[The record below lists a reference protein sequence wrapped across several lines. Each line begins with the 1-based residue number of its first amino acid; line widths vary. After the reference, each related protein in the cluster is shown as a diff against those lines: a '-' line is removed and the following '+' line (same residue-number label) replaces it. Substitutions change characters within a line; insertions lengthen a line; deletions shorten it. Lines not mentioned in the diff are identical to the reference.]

1 MLRINKSTLGL
12 NQGTNIKKQSFYP
25 VALDKEVTMKRILI
39 NATQQEELRV
49 AMVDGQKLYN
59 LDIEYASGSQNKNNI
74 YKGKIT
80 RIEPSLD
87 SIFVDFGSGRNGFLP
102 FREVSREYYLTEP
115 IPGEKQNIKNLFEE
129 GQEIV
134 VQVVKE
140 ERGTKGAALTTY
152 LSLAGRFMVFKPNK
166 SKGGGISR
174 KITGRERLDTFELL
188 DQLDQPDGSSIIV
201 RTAGVGRP
209 LIELQWDLNY
219 LVGIWDSIKKLALDA
234 KAPALIFKEN
244 SLIARSM
251 RDHLEDD
258 IGEIIIDDID
268 TFENSKKYIKQVSP
282 KNLKK
287 LKHYSEP
294 TPLFTRF
301 QIENQIESAYSNQ
314 VRLPSGG
321 TVVIDY
327 TEALISIDINSGRA
341 TKESDIE
348 STALKTNLEAAE
360 EIARQCRLRDMGGLI
375 VIDFIDM
382 RQYKNQKAIENAM
395 RTAVRKDRA
404 RVSVGGISRFGLMEM
419 SRQRLRPSL
428 DDSAYKICPHCNGI
442 GKVRSTESLALSVL
456 RLVGE
461 EARKEK
467 TKSVI
472 ANIPPNAANYLINE
486 KREWIKEIEERE
498 KIDIVLTADAELSSV
513 NFTITR
519 VRTDGTEIQGGSNTQ
534 AHSHGNHDHN
544 KKDGSQNRLNTDHEP
559 VKAWDIE
566 DMKGP
571 NLIDKI
577 KFWFTSPPKKKKKLP
592 KKKQQSRKKASDNRR
607 PRKKASDNR
616 RPRKSTS
623 KSSRKPK
630 SNRKAKSSAPKEA
643 QKDKQKQNTKGNRKV
658 SKNESQSSKLK
669 SDQKDNQKK
678 SKKKSDKKPIKK
690 ETINKSDVDK
700 KSIEKTKP
708 KKAKSKSGKD
718 DKRPSVKKK
727 ESKVKADK
735 KANDSKSKE
744 SSRKTSKVSKASSD
758 KVLPW
763 EDIVPPK

>member
-1 MLRINKSTLGL
+1 
-12 NQGTNIKKQSFYP
+12 
-25 VALDKEVTMKRILI
+25 MKRILI

-87 SIFVDFGSGRNGFLP
+87 SVFVDFGSEKNGFLP
-102 FREVSREYYLTEP
+102 FREISREYYLTEP
-115 IPGEKQNIKNLFEE
+115 IPGEKHNIKNLFEE

-152 LSLAGRFMVFKPNK
+152 LSLAGRFMVFKPNN

-174 KITGRERLDTFELL
+174 KITGRERLDTFEVL
-188 DQLDQPDGSSIIV
+188 DQLDAPDGSSVIV

-258 IGEIIIDDID
+258 IGEIIIDDED
-268 TFENSKKYIKQVSP
+268 TYENSKKYIKQVSP

-287 LKHYSEP
+287 LKHYSEA

-348 STALKTNLEAAE
+348 STALQTNLEAAE

-472 ANIPPNAANYLINE
+472 ANIPPNAANYLHNE
-486 KREWIKEIEERE
+486 KREWINEIEERE
-498 KIDIVLTADAELSSV
+498 KIDIVLTADPELSSV

-534 AHSHGNHDHN
+534 AHSHGDDN
-544 KKDGSQNRLNTDHEP
+544 KKNGSSSRLNTEHEP

-566 DMKGP
+566 DMRGP

-577 KFWFTSPPKKKKKLP
+577 KFWFTAPTKKKKPSK
-592 KKKQQSRKKASDNRR
+592 KKKQQ
-607 PRKKASDNR
+607 PRKKASEKR
-616 RPRKSTS
+616 SRKSHS
-623 KSSRKPK
+623 SSRGKPR
-630 SNRKAKSSAPKEA
+630 SN
-643 QKDKQKQNTKGNRKV
+643 
-658 SKNESQSSKLK
+658 
-669 SDQKDNQKK
+669 
-678 SKKKSDKKPIKK
+678 
-690 ETINKSDVDK
+690 
-700 KSIEKTKP
+700 
-708 KKAKSKSGKD
+708 KKAKSDASKAEKDKKRKKKDHSKANKKASKKPSRENKIKADEKDSKKKVTKKATKKPLKKKAKPED
-718 DKRPSVKKK
+718 DKKSADTKKADDRKHKQRNKKDEKNSQIKKK
-727 ESKVKADK
+727 ESKTKADNEIK
-735 KANDSKSKE
+735 TSDSK
-744 SSRKTSKVSKASSD
+744 KTSTKTKKSSKTNSD

>member
-1 MLRINKSTLGL
+1 
-12 NQGTNIKKQSFYP
+12 
-25 VALDKEVTMKRILI
+25 MKRILI

-87 SIFVDFGSGRNGFLP
+87 SVFVDFGSEKNGFLP
-102 FREVSREYYLTEP
+102 FREISREYYLTEP
-115 IPGEKQNIKNLFEE
+115 IPGEKHNIKNLFEE

-152 LSLAGRFMVFKPNK
+152 LSLAGRFMVFKPNN

-174 KITGRERLDTFELL
+174 KITGRERLDTFEVL
-188 DQLDQPDGSSIIV
+188 DQLDAPDGSSVIV

-258 IGEIIIDDID
+258 IGEIIIDDED
-268 TFENSKKYIKQVSP
+268 TYENSKKYIKQVSP

-287 LKHYSEP
+287 LKHYSEA

-348 STALKTNLEAAE
+348 STALQTNLEAAE

-472 ANIPPNAANYLINE
+472 ANIPPDAANYLHNE
-486 KREWIKEIEERE
+486 KREWINEIEERE
-498 KIDIVLTADAELSSV
+498 KIDIVLTADPELSSV

-534 AHSHGNHDHN
+534 AHSHGDDN
-544 KKDGSQNRLNTDHEP
+544 KKNGSSSRLNTEHEP

-566 DMKGP
+566 DMRGP

-577 KFWFTSPPKKKKKLP
+577 KFWFTAPTKKKKPSK
-592 KKKQQSRKKASDNRR
+592 KKKQQ
-607 PRKKASDNR
+607 PRKKASEKR
-616 RPRKSTS
+616 SRKSHS
-623 KSSRKPK
+623 SSRGKPR
-630 SNRKAKSSAPKEA
+630 SN
-643 QKDKQKQNTKGNRKV
+643 
-658 SKNESQSSKLK
+658 
-669 SDQKDNQKK
+669 
-678 SKKKSDKKPIKK
+678 
-690 ETINKSDVDK
+690 
-700 KSIEKTKP
+700 
-708 KKAKSKSGKD
+708 KKAKSDASKAEKDKKRKKKDHSKANKKASKKPSRENKIKADEKDSKKKVTKKATKKPLKKKAKPEGDKKSADTKKADDRKPKQRNKKD
-718 DKRPSVKKK
+718 EKNSQVKKK
-727 ESKVKADK
+727 ESKTKADK
-735 KANDSKSKE
+735 EIKTSDSK
-744 SSRKTSKVSKASSD
+744 KTSAKTKKSSKATSD

>member
-1 MLRINKSTLGL
+1 
-12 NQGTNIKKQSFYP
+12 
-25 VALDKEVTMKRILI
+25 MKRILI

-87 SIFVDFGSGRNGFLP
+87 SVFVDFGSEKNGFLP
-102 FREVSREYYLTEP
+102 FREISREYYLTEP
-115 IPGEKQNIKNLFEE
+115 IPGEKHNIKNLFEE

-152 LSLAGRFMVFKPNK
+152 LSLAGRFMVFKPNN

-174 KITGRERLDTFELL
+174 KITGRERLDTFEVL
-188 DQLDQPDGSSIIV
+188 DQLDAPDGSSVIV

-258 IGEIIIDDID
+258 IGEIIIDDED
-268 TFENSKKYIKQVSP
+268 TYENSKKYIKQVSP

-287 LKHYSEP
+287 LKHYSEA

-348 STALKTNLEAAE
+348 STALQTNLEAAE

-472 ANIPPNAANYLINE
+472 ANIPPDAANYLHNE
-486 KREWIKEIEERE
+486 KREWINEIEERE
-498 KIDIVLTADAELSSV
+498 KIDIVLTADPELSSV

-534 AHSHGNHDHN
+534 AHSHGDDN
-544 KKDGSQNRLNTDHEP
+544 KKNGSSSRLNTEHEP

-566 DMKGP
+566 DMRGP

-577 KFWFTSPPKKKKKLP
+577 KFWFTAPTKKKKPSK
-592 KKKQQSRKKASDNRR
+592 KKKQQ
-607 PRKKASDNR
+607 PRKKASEKR
-616 RPRKSTS
+616 SRKSHS
-623 KSSRKPK
+623 SSRGKPR
-630 SNRKAKSSAPKEA
+630 SN
-643 QKDKQKQNTKGNRKV
+643 
-658 SKNESQSSKLK
+658 
-669 SDQKDNQKK
+669 
-678 SKKKSDKKPIKK
+678 
-690 ETINKSDVDK
+690 
-700 KSIEKTKP
+700 
-708 KKAKSKSGKD
+708 KKAKSDASKAEKDKKRKKKDHSKANKKASKKPSRENKIKADEKDSKKVTKKSTKKPLKKKAKLEGDKKSADTKKADGRKPKQRNKKD
-718 DKRPSVKKK
+718 EKNSQVKKK
-727 ESKVKADK
+727 ESKTKADK
-735 KANDSKSKE
+735 EIKTSDSK
-744 SSRKTSKVSKASSD
+744 KTSTKTKKSSKATSD

>member
-1 MLRINKSTLGL
+1 
-12 NQGTNIKKQSFYP
+12 
-25 VALDKEVTMKRILI
+25 MKRILI

-87 SIFVDFGSGRNGFLP
+87 SVFVDFGSEKNGFLP
-102 FREVSREYYLTEP
+102 FREISREYYLTEP
-115 IPGEKQNIKNLFEE
+115 IPGEKHNIKNLFEE

-152 LSLAGRFMVFKPNK
+152 LSLAGRFMVFKPNN

-174 KITGRERLDTFELL
+174 KITGRERLDTFEVL
-188 DQLDQPDGSSIIV
+188 DQLDAPDGSSVIV

-258 IGEIIIDDID
+258 IGEIIIDDED
-268 TFENSKKYIKQVSP
+268 TYENSKKYIKQVSP

-287 LKHYSEP
+287 LKHYSEA

-348 STALKTNLEAAE
+348 STALQTNLEAAE

-472 ANIPPNAANYLINE
+472 ANIPPDAANYLHNE
-486 KREWIKEIEERE
+486 KREWINEIEERE
-498 KIDIVLTADAELSSV
+498 KIDIVLTADPELSSV

-534 AHSHGNHDHN
+534 AHSHGDDN
-544 KKDGSQNRLNTDHEP
+544 KKNGSSSRLNTEHEP

-566 DMKGP
+566 DMRGP

-577 KFWFTSPPKKKKKLP
+577 KFWFTAPTKKKKPSK
-592 KKKQQSRKKASDNRR
+592 KKKQQ
-607 PRKKASDNR
+607 PRKKASEKR
-616 RPRKSTS
+616 SRKSHS
-623 KSSRKPK
+623 SSRGKPR
-630 SNRKAKSSAPKEA
+630 SN
-643 QKDKQKQNTKGNRKV
+643 
-658 SKNESQSSKLK
+658 
-669 SDQKDNQKK
+669 
-678 SKKKSDKKPIKK
+678 
-690 ETINKSDVDK
+690 
-700 KSIEKTKP
+700 
-708 KKAKSKSGKD
+708 KKAKSDASKAEKDKKRKKKDHSKANKKASKKPSRENKIKADEKDSKKKVTKKPTKKPLKKKAEPEGDKKSADTKKADGRKPKQRNKKD
-718 DKRPSVKKK
+718 EKNSQVKKK
-727 ESKVKADK
+727 ESKTKVDK
-735 KANDSKSKE
+735 EIKTSDSK
-744 SSRKTSKVSKASSD
+744 KTSTKTKKSSKTNSD

>member
-1 MLRINKSTLGL
+1 
-12 NQGTNIKKQSFYP
+12 
-25 VALDKEVTMKRILI
+25 MKRILI

-87 SIFVDFGSGRNGFLP
+87 SVFVDFGSEKNGFLP
-102 FREVSREYYLTEP
+102 FREISREYYLTEP
-115 IPGEKQNIKNLFEE
+115 IPGEKHNIKNLFEE

-152 LSLAGRFMVFKPNK
+152 LSLAGRFMVFKPNN

-174 KITGRERLDTFELL
+174 KITGRERLDTFEVL
-188 DQLDQPDGSSIIV
+188 DQLDAPDGSSVIV

-258 IGEIIIDDID
+258 IGEIIIDDED
-268 TFENSKKYIKQVSP
+268 TYENSKKYIKQVSP

-287 LKHYSEP
+287 LKHYSEA

-348 STALKTNLEAAE
+348 STALQTNLEAAE

-472 ANIPPNAANYLINE
+472 ANIPPDAANYLHNE
-486 KREWIKEIEERE
+486 KREWINEIEERE
-498 KIDIVLTADAELSSV
+498 KIDIVLTADPELSSV

-534 AHSHGNHDHN
+534 AHSHGHDN
-544 KKDGSQNRLNTDHEP
+544 KKNGSSSRLNTEHEP

-566 DMKGP
+566 DMRGP

-577 KFWFTSPPKKKKKLP
+577 KFWFTAPTKKKKP
-592 KKKQQSRKKASDNRR
+592 SKKKEQQ
-607 PRKKASDNR
+607 PRKKASEKR
-616 RPRKSTS
+616 SRKSHSSSRGKPRSNKKS
-623 KSSRKPK
+623 KSDASKAEKDKKRKKKDHSKANKKASKKPSRENKIKADEKDSKKKVTKKATKKPLKKKAKPEGDKKSADTKKADGRKPK
-630 SNRKAKSSAPKEA
+630 QRNKKDEKNSKA
-643 QKDKQKQNTKGNRKV
+643 
-658 SKNESQSSKLK
+658 
-669 SDQKDNQKK
+669 
-678 SKKKSDKKPIKK
+678 
-690 ETINKSDVDK
+690 
-700 KSIEKTKP
+700 
-708 KKAKSKSGKD
+708 
-718 DKRPSVKKK
+718 KKK
-727 ESKVKADK
+727 ESKTKADK
-735 KANDSKSKE
+735 EIKTSDSK
-744 SSRKTSKVSKASSD
+744 KTSTKTKKSSKTNSD

>member
-1 MLRINKSTLGL
+1 
-12 NQGTNIKKQSFYP
+12 
-25 VALDKEVTMKRILI
+25 MKRILI

-87 SIFVDFGSGRNGFLP
+87 SVFVDFGSEKNGFLP
-102 FREVSREYYLTEP
+102 FREISREYYLTEP
-115 IPGEKQNIKNLFEE
+115 IPGEKHNIKNLFEE

-152 LSLAGRFMVFKPNK
+152 LSLAGRFMVFKPNN

-174 KITGRERLDTFELL
+174 KITGRERLDTFEVL
-188 DQLDQPDGSSIIV
+188 DQLDAPDGSSVIV

-258 IGEIIIDDID
+258 IGEIIIDDED
-268 TFENSKKYIKQVSP
+268 TYENSKKYIKQVSP

-287 LKHYSEP
+287 LKHYSEA

-348 STALKTNLEAAE
+348 STALQTNLEAAE

-472 ANIPPNAANYLINE
+472 ANIPPDAANYLHNE
-486 KREWIKEIEERE
+486 KREWINEIEERE
-498 KIDIVLTADAELSSV
+498 KIDIVLTADPELSSV

-534 AHSHGNHDHN
+534 AHSHGDDN
-544 KKDGSQNRLNTDHEP
+544 KKNGSSSRLNTEHEP

-566 DMKGP
+566 DMRGP

-577 KFWFTSPPKKKKKLP
+577 KFWFTAPTKKKKPSK
-592 KKKQQSRKKASDNRR
+592 KKKQQ
-607 PRKKASDNR
+607 PRKKASEKR
-616 RPRKSTS
+616 SRKSHS
-623 KSSRKPK
+623 SSRGKPR
-630 SNRKAKSSAPKEA
+630 SN
-643 QKDKQKQNTKGNRKV
+643 
-658 SKNESQSSKLK
+658 
-669 SDQKDNQKK
+669 
-678 SKKKSDKKPIKK
+678 
-690 ETINKSDVDK
+690 
-700 KSIEKTKP
+700 
-708 KKAKSKSGKD
+708 KKAKSDASKAEKDKKRKKKDHSKANKKASKKPSRENKIKADEKDSKKVTKKSTKKPLKKKAKLEGDKKSADTKKADGRKPKQRNKKD
-718 DKRPSVKKK
+718 EKNSQVKKK
-727 ESKVKADK
+727 ESKTKADK
-735 KANDSKSKE
+735 EIKTSDSK
-744 SSRKTSKVSKASSD
+744 KTSTKTKKSSKTNSD

>member
-1 MLRINKSTLGL
+1 
-12 NQGTNIKKQSFYP
+12 
-25 VALDKEVTMKRILI
+25 MKRILI

-87 SIFVDFGSGRNGFLP
+87 SVFVDFGSEKNGFLP
-102 FREVSREYYLTEP
+102 FREISREYYLTEP
-115 IPGEKQNIKNLFEE
+115 IPGEKHNIKNLFEE

-152 LSLAGRFMVFKPNK
+152 LSLAGRFMVFKPNN

-174 KITGRERLDTFELL
+174 KITGRERLDTFEVL
-188 DQLDQPDGSSIIV
+188 DQLDAPDGSSVIV

-258 IGEIIIDDID
+258 IGEIIIDDED
-268 TFENSKKYIKQVSP
+268 TYENSKKYIKQVSP

-287 LKHYSEP
+287 LKHYSEA

-348 STALKTNLEAAE
+348 STALQTNLEAAE

-472 ANIPPNAANYLINE
+472 ANIPPDAANYLHNE
-486 KREWIKEIEERE
+486 KREWINEIEERE
-498 KIDIVLTADAELSSV
+498 KIDIVLTADPELSSV

-534 AHSHGNHDHN
+534 AHSHGDDN
-544 KKDGSQNRLNTDHEP
+544 KKNGSSSRLNTEHEP

-566 DMKGP
+566 DMRGP

-577 KFWFTSPPKKKKKLP
+577 KFWFTAPTKKKKPSK
-592 KKKQQSRKKASDNRR
+592 KKKQQ
-607 PRKKASDNR
+607 PRKKASEKR
-616 RPRKSTS
+616 SRKSHSSSRGKPRSNKKS
-623 KSSRKPK
+623 KSDASKAEKDKKRKKKDHSKANKKASKKPSRENKIKADEKDSKKKVTKKPTKKPLKKKAKPEGDKKSADTKKADGRKPK
-630 SNRKAKSSAPKEA
+630 QRNK
-643 QKDKQKQNTKGNRKV
+643 KDE
-658 SKNESQSSKLK
+658 KNSQ
-669 SDQKDNQKK
+669 
-678 SKKKSDKKPIKK
+678 
-690 ETINKSDVDK
+690 
-700 KSIEKTKP
+700 
-708 KKAKSKSGKD
+708 A
-718 DKRPSVKKK
+718 KKK
-727 ESKVKADK
+727 ESKTKADK
-735 KANDSKSKE
+735 EIKTSDSK
-744 SSRKTSKVSKASSD
+744 KTSTKTKKSSKTNSD

>member
-1 MLRINKSTLGL
+1 
-12 NQGTNIKKQSFYP
+12 
-25 VALDKEVTMKRILI
+25 MKRILI

-87 SIFVDFGSGRNGFLP
+87 SVFVDFGSEKNGFLP
-102 FREVSREYYLTEP
+102 FREISREYYLTEP
-115 IPGEKQNIKNLFEE
+115 IPGEKHNIKNLFEE

-152 LSLAGRFMVFKPNK
+152 LSLAGRFMVFKPNN

-174 KITGRERLDTFELL
+174 KITGRERLDTFEVL
-188 DQLDQPDGSSIIV
+188 DQLDAPDGSSVIV

-258 IGEIIIDDID
+258 IGEIIIDDED
-268 TFENSKKYIKQVSP
+268 TYENSKKYIKQVSP

-287 LKHYSEP
+287 LKHYSEA

-348 STALKTNLEAAE
+348 STALQTNLEAAE

-472 ANIPPNAANYLINE
+472 ANIPPDAANYLHNE
-486 KREWIKEIEERE
+486 KREWINEIEERE
-498 KIDIVLTADAELSSV
+498 KIDIVLTADPELSSV

-534 AHSHGNHDHN
+534 AHSHGDDN
-544 KKDGSQNRLNTDHEP
+544 KKNGSSSRLNTEHEP

-566 DMKGP
+566 DMRGP

-577 KFWFTSPPKKKKKLP
+577 KFWFTAPTKKKKPSK
-592 KKKQQSRKKASDNRR
+592 KKKQQ
-607 PRKKASDNR
+607 PRKKASEKR
-616 RPRKSTS
+616 SRKSHS
-623 KSSRKPK
+623 SSRGKPR
-630 SNRKAKSSAPKEA
+630 SN
-643 QKDKQKQNTKGNRKV
+643 
-658 SKNESQSSKLK
+658 
-669 SDQKDNQKK
+669 
-678 SKKKSDKKPIKK
+678 
-690 ETINKSDVDK
+690 
-700 KSIEKTKP
+700 
-708 KKAKSKSGKD
+708 KKAKSDASKAEKDKKRKKKDHSKANKKASKKPSRENKIKADEKDSKKKVTKKATKKPLKKKAKPEGDKKSADTKKAD
-718 DKRPSVKKK
+718 DRKPKQRNKKVEKNSQVKKK
-727 ESKVKADK
+727 ESKTKADK
-735 KANDSKSKE
+735 EIKTSDSK
-744 SSRKTSKVSKASSD
+744 KTSTKTKKSSKTNSD

>member
-1 MLRINKSTLGL
+1 
-12 NQGTNIKKQSFYP
+12 
-25 VALDKEVTMKRILI
+25 MKRILI

-59 LDIEYASGSQNKNNI
+59 LDIEYASGSHKKNNI

-87 SIFVDFGSGRNGFLP
+87 SIFVDFGSEKNGFLP
-102 FREVSREYYLTEP
+102 FREISREYYLTEP
-115 IPGEKQNIKNLFEE
+115 IPGEQKNIKNLFAE

-152 LSLAGRFMVFKPNK
+152 LSLAGRFMVFKPNNP
-166 SKGGGISR
+166 KGGGISR
-174 KITGRERLDTFELL
+174 KITGRERLDTFEHL

-201 RTAGVGRP
+201 RTAGVGRS

-219 LVGIWDSIKKLALDA
+219 LAGIWDSIKKLALDT
-234 KAPALIFKEN
+234 KPPALLFKEN

-258 IGEIIIDDID
+258 VGEIIIDDED
-268 TFENSKKYIKQVSP
+268 TYENSKKYIKQVSP

-327 TEALISIDINSGRA
+327 TEALTSIDINSGRA

-348 STALKTNLEAAE
+348 STALQTNLESAE

-382 RQYKNQKAIENAM
+382 RQYKNQKAVENAM
-395 RTAVRKDRA
+395 RSAVRKDRA
-404 RVSVGGISRFGLMEM
+404 RVSIGSISKFGLMEM

-472 ANIPPNAANYLINE
+472 ANIPPDAANYLMNE
-486 KREWIKEIEERE
+486 KREWINEIEERE
-498 KIDIVLTADAELSSV
+498 KIDVVLTSDQELSSV

-519 VRTDGTEIQGGSNTQ
+519 VRTDGTKIQHDSNNTQ
-534 AHSHGNHDHN
+534 VHTHGNGN
-544 KKDGSQNRLNTDHEP
+544 QAKKGEPSNRLNTDHEP

-571 NLIDKI
+571 NIIDKI
-577 KFWFTSPPKKKKKLP
+577 KFWFTSPPKKKKTSP
-592 KKKQQSRKKASDNRR
+592 KRKQQSKRKQPDHKS
-607 PRKKASDNR
+607 RKQ
-616 RPRKSTS
+616 
-623 KSSRKPK
+623 SSSQRRKPK
-630 SNRKAKSSAPKEA
+630 SNRRGKPNASKTEKEAPK
-643 QKDKQKQNTKGNRKV
+643 QKSKNAKGNRKP
-658 SKNESQSSKLK
+658 SKKQSQS
-669 SDQKDNQKK
+669 QKVKPDEKENQKK
-678 SKKKSDKKPIKK
+678 TRKQTGNTPEKKDVKNNTDSDKKPTKK
-690 ETINKSDVDK
+690 VDEK
-700 KSIEKTKP
+700 KTRKRTSKNEKN
-708 KKAKSKSGKD
+708 
-718 DKRPSVKKK
+718 PSVKKQK
-727 ESKVKADK
+727 SKTKEAKKSNDSESKKSSKTNKASDSKKSTKTKKSPKAD
-735 KANDSKSKE
+735 SKI
-744 SSRKTSKVSKASSD
+744 SKVSTD

>member
-1 MLRINKSTLGL
+1 
-12 NQGTNIKKQSFYP
+12 
-25 VALDKEVTMKRILI
+25 MKRILI

-87 SIFVDFGSGRNGFLP
+87 SVFVDFGSEKNGFLP
-102 FREVSREYYLTEP
+102 FREISREYYLTEP
-115 IPGEKQNIKNLFEE
+115 IPGEKHNIKNLFEE

-152 LSLAGRFMVFKPNK
+152 LSLAGRFMVFKPNN

-174 KITGRERLDTFELL
+174 KITGRERLDTFEVL
-188 DQLDQPDGSSIIV
+188 DQLDAPDGSSVIV

-258 IGEIIIDDID
+258 IGEIIIDDED
-268 TFENSKKYIKQVSP
+268 TYENSKKYIKQVSP

-287 LKHYSEP
+287 LKHYSEA

-348 STALKTNLEAAE
+348 STALQTNLEAAE

-472 ANIPPNAANYLINE
+472 ANIPPDAANYLHNE
-486 KREWIKEIEERE
+486 KREWINEIEERE
-498 KIDIVLTADAELSSV
+498 KIDIVLTADPELSSV

-534 AHSHGNHDHN
+534 AHSHGDDN
-544 KKDGSQNRLNTDHEP
+544 KKNGSSSRLNTEHEP

-566 DMKGP
+566 DMRGP

-577 KFWFTSPPKKKKKLP
+577 KFWFTAPTKKKKPSK
-592 KKKQQSRKKASDNRR
+592 KKKQQ
-607 PRKKASDNR
+607 PRKKASEKR
-616 RPRKSTS
+616 SRKSHS
-623 KSSRKPK
+623 SSRGKPR
-630 SNRKAKSSAPKEA
+630 SN
-643 QKDKQKQNTKGNRKV
+643 
-658 SKNESQSSKLK
+658 
-669 SDQKDNQKK
+669 
-678 SKKKSDKKPIKK
+678 
-690 ETINKSDVDK
+690 
-700 KSIEKTKP
+700 
-708 KKAKSKSGKD
+708 KKAKSDASKAEKDKKRKKKDHSKANKKASKKPSRENKIKADEKDSKKKVTKKPTKKPLKKKAKPEGDKKSADTKKADGRKPKQRNKKD
-718 DKRPSVKKK
+718 EKNSQAKKK
-727 ESKVKADK
+727 ESKTKADK
-735 KANDSKSKE
+735 EIKTSDSK
-744 SSRKTSKVSKASSD
+744 KTSTKTKKSSKTNSD

>member
-1 MLRINKSTLGL
+1 
-12 NQGTNIKKQSFYP
+12 
-25 VALDKEVTMKRILI
+25 MKRILI

-87 SIFVDFGSGRNGFLP
+87 SVFVDFGSEKNGFLP
-102 FREVSREYYLTEP
+102 FREISREYYLTEP
-115 IPGEKQNIKNLFEE
+115 IPGEKHNIKNLFEE

-152 LSLAGRFMVFKPNK
+152 LSLAGRFMVFKPNN

-174 KITGRERLDTFELL
+174 KITGRERLDTFEVL
-188 DQLDQPDGSSIIV
+188 DQLDAPDGSSVIV

-258 IGEIIIDDID
+258 IGEIIIDDED
-268 TFENSKKYIKQVSP
+268 TYENSKKYIKQVSP

-287 LKHYSEP
+287 LKHYSEA

-348 STALKTNLEAAE
+348 STALQTNLEAAE

-472 ANIPPNAANYLINE
+472 ANIPPDAANYLHNE
-486 KREWIKEIEERE
+486 KREWINEIEERE
-498 KIDIVLTADAELSSV
+498 KIDIVLTADPELSSV

-534 AHSHGNHDHN
+534 AHSHGDDN
-544 KKDGSQNRLNTDHEP
+544 KKNGSSSRLNTEHEP

-566 DMKGP
+566 DMRGP

-577 KFWFTSPPKKKKKLP
+577 KFWFTAPAKKKKPSK
-592 KKKQQSRKKASDNRR
+592 KKKQQ
-607 PRKKASDNR
+607 PRKKASEKR
-616 RPRKSTS
+616 SRKSHS
-623 KSSRKPK
+623 SSRGKPR
-630 SNRKAKSSAPKEA
+630 SN
-643 QKDKQKQNTKGNRKV
+643 
-658 SKNESQSSKLK
+658 
-669 SDQKDNQKK
+669 
-678 SKKKSDKKPIKK
+678 
-690 ETINKSDVDK
+690 
-700 KSIEKTKP
+700 
-708 KKAKSKSGKD
+708 KKAKSDASKAEKDKKRKKKDHSKANKKASKKPSRENKIKADEKDSKKKVTKKPTKKPLKKKAKPEGDKKSADTKKADGRKPKQRNKKD
-718 DKRPSVKKK
+718 EKNSQVKKK
-727 ESKVKADK
+727 ESKTKADK
-735 KANDSKSKE
+735 EIKTSDSK
-744 SSRKTSKVSKASSD
+744 KTSTKTKKSSKTNSD

>member
-1 MLRINKSTLGL
+1 
-12 NQGTNIKKQSFYP
+12 
-25 VALDKEVTMKRILI
+25 MKRILI

-87 SIFVDFGSGRNGFLP
+87 SVFVDFGSEKNGFLP
-102 FREVSREYYLTEP
+102 FREISREYYLTEP
-115 IPGEKQNIKNLFEE
+115 IPGEKHNIKNLFEE

-152 LSLAGRFMVFKPNK
+152 LSLAGRFMVFKPNN

-174 KITGRERLDTFELL
+174 KITGRERLDTFEVL
-188 DQLDQPDGSSIIV
+188 DQLDAPDGSSVIV

-258 IGEIIIDDID
+258 IGEIIIDDED
-268 TFENSKKYIKQVSP
+268 TYENSKKYIKQVSP

-287 LKHYSEP
+287 LKHYSEA

-348 STALKTNLEAAE
+348 STALQTNLEAAE

-472 ANIPPNAANYLINE
+472 ANIPPDAANYLHNE
-486 KREWIKEIEERE
+486 KREWINEIEERE
-498 KIDIVLTADAELSSV
+498 KIDIVLTADPELSSV

-534 AHSHGNHDHN
+534 AHSHGDDN
-544 KKDGSQNRLNTDHEP
+544 KKNGSSSRLNTEHEP

-566 DMKGP
+566 DMRGP

-577 KFWFTSPPKKKKKLP
+577 KFWFTAPTKKKKPSK
-592 KKKQQSRKKASDNRR
+592 KKKQQ
-607 PRKKASDNR
+607 PRKKASEKR
-616 RPRKSTS
+616 SRKSHS
-623 KSSRKPK
+623 SSRGKPR
-630 SNRKAKSSAPKEA
+630 SNKKAKSDASKAE
-643 QKDKQKQNTKGNRKV
+643 KDKKRKKKDHSKANKKASKKQSRENKIKAD
-658 SKNESQSSKLK
+658 E
-669 SDQKDNQKK
+669 KD
-678 SKKKSDKKPIKK
+678 SKKKVTKKPLKK
-690 ETINKSDVDK
+690 KAKPEVDK
-700 KSIEKTKP
+700 KSADTKKADTKKADTKKADGRKP
-708 KKAKSKSGKD
+708 KKRNKKD
-718 DKRPSVKKK
+718 EKNSQVKKK
-727 ESKVKADK
+727 ESKTKVDK
-735 KANDSKSKE
+735 EIKTSDSK
-744 SSRKTSKVSKASSD
+744 KTSTKTKKSSKATSD

>member
-1 MLRINKSTLGL
+1 
-12 NQGTNIKKQSFYP
+12 
-25 VALDKEVTMKRILI
+25 MKRILI

-59 LDIEYASGSQNKNNI
+59 LDIEYASGSHKKNNI

-87 SIFVDFGSGRNGFLP
+87 SIFVDFGSEKNGFLP
-102 FREVSREYYLTEP
+102 FREISREYYLTEP
-115 IPGEKQNIKNLFEE
+115 IPGEKHNIKNLFEE

-152 LSLAGRFMVFKPNK
+152 LSLAGRFMVFKPNNP
-166 SKGGGISR
+166 KGGGISR
-174 KITGRERLDTFELL
+174 KITGRERLDTFEHL

-201 RTAGVGRP
+201 RTAGVGRS

-219 LVGIWDSIKKLALDA
+219 LAGIWDSIKKLALDT
-234 KAPALIFKEN
+234 KPPALLFKEN

-258 IGEIIIDDID
+258 VGEIIIDDED
-268 TFENSKKYIKQVSP
+268 TYENSKKYIKQVSP

-327 TEALISIDINSGRA
+327 TEALTSIDINSGRA

-348 STALKTNLEAAE
+348 STALQTNLESAE

-382 RQYKNQKAIENAM
+382 RQYKNQKAVENAM
-395 RTAVRKDRA
+395 RSAVRKDRA
-404 RVSVGGISRFGLMEM
+404 RVSIGSISKFGLMEM

-472 ANIPPNAANYLINE
+472 ANIPPDAANYLMNE
-486 KREWIKEIEERE
+486 KREWINEIEERE
-498 KIDIVLTADAELSSV
+498 KIDVVLTSDQELSSF

-519 VRTDGTEIQGGSNTQ
+519 VRTDGTKIQHDSNNTQ
-534 AHSHGNHDHN
+534 VHSHGNGN
-544 KKDGSQNRLNTDHEP
+544 QRRKGEPSSRLNTDHEP

-571 NLIDKI
+571 NIIDKI
-577 KFWFTSPPKKKKKLP
+577 KFWFASPPKKKKASSKR
-592 KKKQQSRKKASDNRR
+592 KQQSKRKQPEKRSRKQSSPQRRKQNSNRR
-607 PRKKASDNR
+607 GKPN
-616 RPRKSTS
+616 TS
-623 KSSRKPK
+623 RTE
-630 SNRKAKSSAPKEA
+630 KETP
-643 QKDKQKQNTKGNRKV
+643 KQKSKNAKGNRKP
-658 SKNESQSSKLK
+658 SKKQSQSKKVK
-669 SDQKDNQKK
+669 SDEKENQKK
-678 SKKKSDKKPIKK
+678 TSRQTGNKPEKKDVKNNPDSEKKPTKKVEEKKTRKRTPKNEKSSPVKKQQGKTKEAKKSNDSESKKSSK
-690 ETINKSDVDK
+690 TNKGSEGK
-700 KSIEKTKP
+700 KSTKTK
-708 KKAKSKSGKD
+708 KS
-718 DKRPSVKKK
+718 P
-727 ESKVKADK
+727 KAD
-735 KANDSKSKE
+735 SKM
-744 SSRKTSKVSKASSD
+744 SKVSTD

>member
-1 MLRINKSTLGL
+1 M
-12 NQGTNIKKQSFYP
+12 Y
-25 VALDKEVTMKRILI
+25 KR
-39 NATQQEELRV
+39 Q
-49 AMVDGQKLYN
+49 
-59 LDIEYASGSQNKNNI
+59 
-74 YKGKIT
+74 
-80 RIEPSLD
+80 
-87 SIFVDFGSGRNGFLP
+87 
-102 FREVSREYYLTEP
+102 
-115 IPGEKQNIKNLFEE
+115 
-129 GQEIV
+129 
-134 VQVVKE
+134 
-140 ERGTKGAALTTY
+140 
-152 LSLAGRFMVFKPNK
+152 
-166 SKGGGISR
+166 
-174 KITGRERLDTFELL
+174 
-188 DQLDQPDGSSIIV
+188 
-201 RTAGVGRP
+201 
-209 LIELQWDLNY
+209 
-219 LVGIWDSIKKLALDA
+219 
-234 KAPALIFKEN
+234 
-244 SLIARSM
+244 
-251 RDHLEDD
+251 
-258 IGEIIIDDID
+258 
-268 TFENSKKYIKQVSP
+268 
-282 KNLKK
+282 
-287 LKHYSEP
+287 
-294 TPLFTRF
+294 
-301 QIENQIESAYSNQ
+301 
-314 VRLPSGG
+314 
-321 TVVIDY
+321 VIDY

-348 STALKTNLEAAE
+348 STALQTNLEAAE

-486 KREWIKEIEERE
+486 KREWINEIEERE

-534 AHSHGNHDHN
+534 EHSHGDQKN
-544 KKDGSQNRLNTDHEP
+544 KEGETENRLNTEHEP

-571 NLIDKI
+571 NLMDKI
-577 KFWFTSPPKKKKKLP
+577 KFWFKSPTKKKKKSS
-592 KKKQQSRKKASDNRR
+592 KKKQQPRKKASDNRR

-643 QKDKQKQNTKGNRKV
+643 QKDRQKQNTKGNKKV

-669 SDQKDNQKK
+669 SDEKDNQKK
-678 SKKKSDKKPIKK
+678 SKKKGDNKPIKK
-690 ETINKSDVDK
+690 EAKNKSDVDK
-700 KSIEKTKP
+700 KSIEKAKS

-735 KANDSKSKE
+735 KANDSKSKK

>member
-1 MLRINKSTLGL
+1 
-12 NQGTNIKKQSFYP
+12 
-25 VALDKEVTMKRILI
+25 MKRILI

-87 SIFVDFGSGRNGFLP
+87 SVFVDFGSEKNGFLP
-102 FREVSREYYLTEP
+102 FREISREYYLTEP
-115 IPGEKQNIKNLFEE
+115 IPGEKHNIKNLFEE

-152 LSLAGRFMVFKPNK
+152 LSLAGRFMVFKPNN

-174 KITGRERLDTFELL
+174 KITGRERLDTFEVL
-188 DQLDQPDGSSIIV
+188 DQLDAPDGSSVIV

-258 IGEIIIDDID
+258 IGEIIIDDED
-268 TFENSKKYIKQVSP
+268 TYENSKKYIKQVSP

-287 LKHYSEP
+287 LKHYSEA

-348 STALKTNLEAAE
+348 STALQTNLEAAE

-472 ANIPPNAANYLINE
+472 ANIPPDAANYLHNE
-486 KREWIKEIEERE
+486 KREWINEIEERE
-498 KIDIVLTADAELSSV
+498 KIDIVLTADPELSSV

-534 AHSHGNHDHN
+534 AHSHGDDN
-544 KKDGSQNRLNTDHEP
+544 KKNGSSSRLNTEHEP

-566 DMKGP
+566 DMRGP

-577 KFWFTSPPKKKKKLP
+577 KFWFTAPTKKKKPSK
-592 KKKQQSRKKASDNRR
+592 KKKQQ
-607 PRKKASDNR
+607 PRKKASEKR
-616 RPRKSTS
+616 SRKSHSSSRGKPRSNKKS
-623 KSSRKPK
+623 KSDAPKAEKDKKRKKKDHSKANKKASKKPSRENKIKTDEKDSKKKVTKKATKKPLKKKAKPEGDKKSADTKKADGRKPK
-630 SNRKAKSSAPKEA
+630 QRNK
-643 QKDKQKQNTKGNRKV
+643 KDE
-658 SKNESQSSKLK
+658 KNSQ
-669 SDQKDNQKK
+669 
-678 SKKKSDKKPIKK
+678 
-690 ETINKSDVDK
+690 
-700 KSIEKTKP
+700 
-708 KKAKSKSGKD
+708 
-718 DKRPSVKKK
+718 VKKK
-727 ESKVKADK
+727 ESKTKADK
-735 KANDSKSKE
+735 EIKTSDSK
-744 SSRKTSKVSKASSD
+744 KTSTKTKKSSKTNSD

>member
-1 MLRINKSTLGL
+1 
-12 NQGTNIKKQSFYP
+12 
-25 VALDKEVTMKRILI
+25 MKRILI

-74 YKGKIT
+74 YKGRIT

-87 SIFVDFGSGRNGFLP
+87 SVFVDFGSEKNGFLP
-102 FREVSREYYLTEP
+102 FREISREYYLTEP
-115 IPGEKQNIKNLFEE
+115 IPGEKHNIKNLFEE

-152 LSLAGRFMVFKPNK
+152 LSLAGRFMVFKPNN

-174 KITGRERLDTFELL
+174 KITGRERLDTFEVL
-188 DQLDQPDGSSIIV
+188 DQLDAPNGSSVIV

-209 LIELQWDLNY
+209 LIDLQWDLNY

-258 IGEIIIDDID
+258 IGEIIIDDED
-268 TFENSKKYIKQVSP
+268 TYENSKKYIKQVSP

-287 LKHYSEP
+287 LKHYSEA

-348 STALKTNLEAAE
+348 STALQTNLEAAE

-472 ANIPPNAANYLINE
+472 ANIPPNAANYLLNE
-486 KREWIKEIEERE
+486 KREWINEIEERE
-498 KIDIVLTADAELSSV
+498 KIDIVLTADPELSSV

-534 AHSHGNHDHN
+534 AHSHGDHDQD
-544 KKDGSQNRLNTDHEP
+544 KKNGSGSRLNTEHEP

-566 DMKGP
+566 DMRGP

-577 KFWFTSPPKKKKKLP
+577 KFWFTAPPKKKKSES
-592 KKKQQSRKKASDNRR
+592 KKKQR
-607 PRKKASDNR
+607 PRKKASEKR
-616 RPRKSTS
+616 SRKSHS
-623 KSSRKPK
+623 SSRNKTR
-630 SNRKAKSSAPKEA
+630 SNKKAKTDAPKAE
-643 QKDKQKQNTKGNRKV
+643 KDKQKKKRDH
-658 SKNESQSSKLK
+658 SKTNKKAS
-669 SDQKDNQKK
+669 KK
-678 SKKKSDKKPIKK
+678 SSNENKGRADEKDTKKKTAKNSTKKPL
-690 ETINKSDVDK
+690 N
-700 KSIEKTKP
+700 
-708 KKAKSKSGKD
+708 KKAKNEDNKKSVDTKKVEGKKTK
-718 DKRPSVKKK
+718 KRNKKDEKTSQVKKK
-727 ESKVKADK
+727 ETKAKADKDSKGSEPKKASPKTAKKSKVK
-735 KANDSKSKE
+735 
-744 SSRKTSKVSKASSD
+744 SD

>member
-1 MLRINKSTLGL
+1 
-12 NQGTNIKKQSFYP
+12 
-25 VALDKEVTMKRILI
+25 MKRILI

-87 SIFVDFGSGRNGFLP
+87 SVFVDFGSEKNGFLP
-102 FREVSREYYLTEP
+102 FREISREYYLTEP
-115 IPGEKQNIKNLFEE
+115 IPGEKHNIKNLFEE

-152 LSLAGRFMVFKPNK
+152 LSLAGRFMVFKPNN

-174 KITGRERLDTFELL
+174 KITGRERLDTFEVL
-188 DQLDQPDGSSIIV
+188 DQLDSPDGSSVIV

-258 IGEIIIDDID
+258 IGEIIIDDED
-268 TFENSKKYIKQVSP
+268 TYENSKKYIKQVSP

-287 LKHYSEP
+287 LKHYSEA

-348 STALKTNLEAAE
+348 STALQTNLEAAE

-472 ANIPPNAANYLINE
+472 ANIPPDAANYLHNE
-486 KREWIKEIEERE
+486 KREWINEIEERE
-498 KIDIVLTADAELSSV
+498 KIDIVLTADPELSSV

-534 AHSHGNHDHN
+534 AHSHGDDN
-544 KKDGSQNRLNTDHEP
+544 KKNGSSSRLNTEHEP

-566 DMKGP
+566 DMRGP

-577 KFWFTSPPKKKKKLP
+577 KFWFTAPTKKKKPSK
-592 KKKQQSRKKASDNRR
+592 KKKQQ
-607 PRKKASDNR
+607 PRKKASEKR
-616 RPRKSTS
+616 SRKSHSSSRGKPRSNKKS
-623 KSSRKPK
+623 KSDASKAEKDKKRKKKDHSKANKKASKKPSRENKIKADEKDSKKKVTKKATKKPLKKKAKPEGDKKSADTKKADGRKPK
-630 SNRKAKSSAPKEA
+630 QRNK
-643 QKDKQKQNTKGNRKV
+643 KDE
-658 SKNESQSSKLK
+658 KNSQ
-669 SDQKDNQKK
+669 
-678 SKKKSDKKPIKK
+678 
-690 ETINKSDVDK
+690 
-700 KSIEKTKP
+700 
-708 KKAKSKSGKD
+708 A
-718 DKRPSVKKK
+718 KKK
-727 ESKVKADK
+727 ESKTKADK
-735 KANDSKSKE
+735 EIKTSDSK
-744 SSRKTSKVSKASSD
+744 KTSTKTKKSSKTNSD

>member
-1 MLRINKSTLGL
+1 
-12 NQGTNIKKQSFYP
+12 
-25 VALDKEVTMKRILI
+25 MKRILI

-87 SIFVDFGSGRNGFLP
+87 SVFVDFGSEKNGFLP
-102 FREVSREYYLTEP
+102 FREISREYYLTEP
-115 IPGEKQNIKNLFEE
+115 IPGEKHNIKNLFEE

-152 LSLAGRFMVFKPNK
+152 LSLAGRFMVFKPNN

-174 KITGRERLDTFELL
+174 KITGRERLDTFEVL
-188 DQLDQPDGSSIIV
+188 DQLDAPDGSSVIV

-258 IGEIIIDDID
+258 IGEIIIDDED
-268 TFENSKKYIKQVSP
+268 TYENSKKYIKQVSP

-287 LKHYSEP
+287 LKHYSEA

-348 STALKTNLEAAE
+348 STALQTNLEAAE

-428 DDSAYKICPHCNGI
+428 DDSAYKICPHCSGI

-472 ANIPPNAANYLINE
+472 ANIPPDAANYLHNE
-486 KREWIKEIEERE
+486 KREWINEIEERE
-498 KIDIVLTADAELSSV
+498 KIDIVLTADPELSSV

-534 AHSHGNHDHN
+534 AHSHGDDN
-544 KKDGSQNRLNTDHEP
+544 KKNGSSSRLNTEHEP

-566 DMKGP
+566 DMRGP

-577 KFWFTSPPKKKKKLP
+577 KFWFTAPTKKKKPSK
-592 KKKQQSRKKASDNRR
+592 KKKQQ
-607 PRKKASDNR
+607 PRKKASEKR
-616 RPRKSTS
+616 SRKSHS
-623 KSSRKPK
+623 SSRGKPR
-630 SNRKAKSSAPKEA
+630 SN
-643 QKDKQKQNTKGNRKV
+643 
-658 SKNESQSSKLK
+658 
-669 SDQKDNQKK
+669 
-678 SKKKSDKKPIKK
+678 
-690 ETINKSDVDK
+690 
-700 KSIEKTKP
+700 
-708 KKAKSKSGKD
+708 KKAKSDASKAEKDKKRKKKDHSKANKKASKKPSRENKIKADEKDSKKKVTKKATKKPLKKKAKPEGDKKSADTKKADGRKP
-718 DKRPSVKKK
+718 KQRNKKEEKNSQAKKK
-727 ESKVKADK
+727 ESKTKADK
-735 KANDSKSKE
+735 EIKTSDSK
-744 SSRKTSKVSKASSD
+744 KTSTKTKKSSKTNSD

>member
-1 MLRINKSTLGL
+1 
-12 NQGTNIKKQSFYP
+12 
-25 VALDKEVTMKRILI
+25 MKRILI

-87 SIFVDFGSGRNGFLP
+87 SVFVDFGSEKNGFLP
-102 FREVSREYYLTEP
+102 FREISREYYLTEP
-115 IPGEKQNIKNLFEE
+115 IPGEKHNIKNLFEE

-152 LSLAGRFMVFKPNK
+152 LSLAGRFMVFKPNN

-174 KITGRERLDTFELL
+174 KITGRERLDTFEVL
-188 DQLDQPDGSSIIV
+188 DQLDAPDGSSVIV

-258 IGEIIIDDID
+258 IGEIIIDDED
-268 TFENSKKYIKQVSP
+268 TYENSKKYIKQVSP

-287 LKHYSEP
+287 LKHYSEA

-348 STALKTNLEAAE
+348 STALQTNLEAAE

-472 ANIPPNAANYLINE
+472 ANIPPDAANYLHNE
-486 KREWIKEIEERE
+486 KREWINEIEERE
-498 KIDIVLTADAELSSV
+498 KIDIVLTADPELSSV

-534 AHSHGNHDHN
+534 AHSHGDDN
-544 KKDGSQNRLNTDHEP
+544 KKNGSSSRLNTEHEP

-566 DMKGP
+566 DMRGP

-577 KFWFTSPPKKKKKLP
+577 KFWFTAPTKKKKPSK
-592 KKKQQSRKKASDNRR
+592 KKKQQ
-607 PRKKASDNR
+607 PRKKASEKR
-616 RPRKSTS
+616 SRKSHS
-623 KSSRKPK
+623 SSRGKPR
-630 SNRKAKSSAPKEA
+630 SN
-643 QKDKQKQNTKGNRKV
+643 
-658 SKNESQSSKLK
+658 
-669 SDQKDNQKK
+669 
-678 SKKKSDKKPIKK
+678 
-690 ETINKSDVDK
+690 
-700 KSIEKTKP
+700 
-708 KKAKSKSGKD
+708 KKAKSDASKAEKDKKRKKKDHSKANKKASKKPSRENKIKADEKDSKKKVTKKPTKKPLKKKTKPEGDKKSADTKKADGRKPKQRNKKD
-718 DKRPSVKKK
+718 EKNSQVKKK
-727 ESKVKADK
+727 ESKTKADK
-735 KANDSKSKE
+735 EIKTSDSK
-744 SSRKTSKVSKASSD
+744 KTSTKTKKSSKTNSD

>member
-1 MLRINKSTLGL
+1 
-12 NQGTNIKKQSFYP
+12 
-25 VALDKEVTMKRILI
+25 MKRILI

-87 SIFVDFGSGRNGFLP
+87 SVFVDFGSEKNGFLP
-102 FREVSREYYLTEP
+102 FREISREYYLTEP
-115 IPGEKQNIKNLFEE
+115 IPGEKHNIKNLFEE

-152 LSLAGRFMVFKPNK
+152 LSLAGRFMVFKPNN

-174 KITGRERLDTFELL
+174 KITGRERLDTFEVL
-188 DQLDQPDGSSIIV
+188 DQLDAPDGSSVIV

-258 IGEIIIDDID
+258 IGEIIIDDED
-268 TFENSKKYIKQVSP
+268 AYENSKKYIKQVSP

-287 LKHYSEP
+287 LKHYSEA

-348 STALKTNLEAAE
+348 STALQTNLEAAE

-472 ANIPPNAANYLINE
+472 ANIPPDAANYLHNE
-486 KREWIKEIEERE
+486 KREWINEIEERE
-498 KIDIVLTADAELSSV
+498 KIDIVLTADPELSSV

-534 AHSHGNHDHN
+534 AHSHGDDN
-544 KKDGSQNRLNTDHEP
+544 KKNGSSSRLNTEHEP

-566 DMKGP
+566 DMRGP

-577 KFWFTSPPKKKKKLP
+577 KFWFTAPTKKKKPSK
-592 KKKQQSRKKASDNRR
+592 KKKQQ
-607 PRKKASDNR
+607 PRKKASEKR
-616 RPRKSTS
+616 SRKSHSTSRGKPRSNKKS
-623 KSSRKPK
+623 KSDASKAEKDKKRKKKDHSKANKKASKKPSRENKIKADEKDSKKKVTKKATKKLLKKKAKPEGDKKSADTKKADGRKPK
-630 SNRKAKSSAPKEA
+630 QRNK
-643 QKDKQKQNTKGNRKV
+643 KDE
-658 SKNESQSSKLK
+658 KNSQ
-669 SDQKDNQKK
+669 
-678 SKKKSDKKPIKK
+678 
-690 ETINKSDVDK
+690 
-700 KSIEKTKP
+700 
-708 KKAKSKSGKD
+708 
-718 DKRPSVKKK
+718 VKKK
-727 ESKVKADK
+727 ESKTKADK
-735 KANDSKSKE
+735 EIKTSDSK
-744 SSRKTSKVSKASSD
+744 KTSPKTNKSSKTNSD

>member
-1 MLRINKSTLGL
+1 
-12 NQGTNIKKQSFYP
+12 
-25 VALDKEVTMKRILI
+25 MKRILI

-74 YKGKIT
+74 YKGRIT

-87 SIFVDFGSGRNGFLP
+87 SVFVDFGSEKNGFLP
-102 FREVSREYYLTEP
+102 FREISREYYLTEP
-115 IPGEKQNIKNLFEE
+115 IPGEKHNIKNLFEE

-152 LSLAGRFMVFKPNK
+152 LSLAGRFMVFKPNN

-174 KITGRERLDTFELL
+174 KITGRERLDTFEVL
-188 DQLDQPDGSSIIV
+188 DQLDAPDGSSVIV

-258 IGEIIIDDID
+258 IGEIIIDDED
-268 TFENSKKYIKQVSP
+268 TYENSKKYIKQVSP

-287 LKHYSEP
+287 LKHYSEA

-348 STALKTNLEAAE
+348 STALQTNLEAAE

-472 ANIPPNAANYLINE
+472 ANIPPDAANYLHNE
-486 KREWIKEIEERE
+486 KREWINEIEERE
-498 KIDIVLTADAELSSV
+498 KIDIVLTADPELSSV

-534 AHSHGNHDHN
+534 AHSHGDDD
-544 KKDGSQNRLNTDHEP
+544 KKNGSSSRLNTEHEP

-566 DMKGP
+566 DMRGP

-577 KFWFTSPPKKKKKLP
+577 KFWFTAPTKKKKPSK
-592 KKKQQSRKKASDNRR
+592 KKKQQ
-607 PRKKASDNR
+607 PRKKASDKR
-616 RPRKSTS
+616 SRKSHS
-623 KSSRKPK
+623 SSRGKPR
-630 SNRKAKSSAPKEA
+630 SN
-643 QKDKQKQNTKGNRKV
+643 
-658 SKNESQSSKLK
+658 
-669 SDQKDNQKK
+669 
-678 SKKKSDKKPIKK
+678 
-690 ETINKSDVDK
+690 
-700 KSIEKTKP
+700 
-708 KKAKSKSGKD
+708 KKAKSDASKAEKDKKRKKKDHSKANKKASKKPSRENKIKADEKDSKKKVTKKPTKKPLKKKTKPEGDKKSADTKKADGRKPKQRNKKD
-718 DKRPSVKKK
+718 EKNSQVKKE
-727 ESKVKADK
+727 ESKTKADK
-735 KANDSKSKE
+735 EIKTSDSK
-744 SSRKTSKVSKASSD
+744 KTSTKTKKSSKTNSD

>member
-1 MLRINKSTLGL
+1 
-12 NQGTNIKKQSFYP
+12 
-25 VALDKEVTMKRILI
+25 MKRILI

-74 YKGKIT
+74 YKGRIT

-87 SIFVDFGSGRNGFLP
+87 SVFVDFGSEKNGFLP
-102 FREVSREYYLTEP
+102 FREISREYYLTEP
-115 IPGEKQNIKNLFEE
+115 IPGEKHNIKNLFEE

-152 LSLAGRFMVFKPNK
+152 LSLAGRFMVFKPNN

-174 KITGRERLDTFELL
+174 KITGRERLDTFEVL
-188 DQLDQPDGSSIIV
+188 DQLDAPNGSSVIV

-209 LIELQWDLNY
+209 LIDLQWDLNY

-258 IGEIIIDDID
+258 IGEIIIDDED
-268 TFENSKKYIKQVSP
+268 TYENSKKYIKQVSP

-287 LKHYSEP
+287 LKHYSEA

-348 STALKTNLEAAE
+348 STALQTNLEAAE

-382 RQYKNQKAIENAM
+382 RQYKNQKAIENEM

-472 ANIPPNAANYLINE
+472 ANIPPNAANYLLNE
-486 KREWIKEIEERE
+486 KREWINEIEERE
-498 KIDIVLTADAELSSV
+498 KIDIVLTADPELSSV

-534 AHSHGNHDHN
+534 AHSHGDHDQD
-544 KKDGSQNRLNTDHEP
+544 KKNGSGSRLNTEHEP

-566 DMKGP
+566 DMRGP

-577 KFWFTSPPKKKKKLP
+577 KFWFTAPPKKKKSEP
-592 KKKQQSRKKASDNRR
+592 KKKQRLRKKASEKRSRKSHSSSRNKTRSN
-607 PRKKASDNR
+607 KKAKTD
-616 RPRKSTS
+616 
-623 KSSRKPK
+623 
-630 SNRKAKSSAPKEA
+630 APKAE
-643 QKDKQKQNTKGNRKV
+643 KDKQKKKRDH
-658 SKNESQSSKLK
+658 SKTNKKAS
-669 SDQKDNQKK
+669 KK
-678 SKKKSDKKPIKK
+678 SSNENKGRADEKDTKKKTAKNSTKKPL
-690 ETINKSDVDK
+690 N
-700 KSIEKTKP
+700 
-708 KKAKSKSGKD
+708 KKAKNEDNKKSVDTKKVEGKKTK
-718 DKRPSVKKK
+718 KRNKKDEKTSQVKKK
-727 ESKVKADK
+727 ETKAKADKDSKGSEPKKASPKTSKKSKVK
-735 KANDSKSKE
+735 
-744 SSRKTSKVSKASSD
+744 SD

-763 EDIVPPK
+763 EDIIPPK

>member
-1 MLRINKSTLGL
+1 
-12 NQGTNIKKQSFYP
+12 
-25 VALDKEVTMKRILI
+25 MKRILI

-87 SIFVDFGSGRNGFLP
+87 SVFVDFGSEKNGFLP
-102 FREVSREYYLTEP
+102 FREISREYYLTEP
-115 IPGEKQNIKNLFEE
+115 IPGEKHNIKNLFEE

-152 LSLAGRFMVFKPNK
+152 LSLAGRFMVFKPNN

-174 KITGRERLDTFELL
+174 KITGRERLDTFEVL
-188 DQLDQPDGSSIIV
+188 DQLDAPDGSSVIV

-258 IGEIIIDDID
+258 IGEIIIDDED
-268 TFENSKKYIKQVSP
+268 TYENSKKYIKQVSP

-287 LKHYSEP
+287 LKHYSEA

-348 STALKTNLEAAE
+348 STALQTNLEAAE

-472 ANIPPNAANYLINE
+472 ANIPPDAANYLHNE
-486 KREWIKEIEERE
+486 KREWINEIEERE
-498 KIDIVLTADAELSSV
+498 KIDIVLTADPELSSV

-534 AHSHGNHDHN
+534 AHSHGDDN
-544 KKDGSQNRLNTDHEP
+544 KKNGSSSRLNTEHEP

-566 DMKGP
+566 DMRGP

-577 KFWFTSPPKKKKKLP
+577 KFWFTAPTKKKKPSK
-592 KKKQQSRKKASDNRR
+592 KKKQQ
-607 PRKKASDNR
+607 PRKKASEKR
-616 RPRKSTS
+616 SRKSHS
-623 KSSRKPK
+623 SSRGKPR
-630 SNRKAKSSAPKEA
+630 SN
-643 QKDKQKQNTKGNRKV
+643 
-658 SKNESQSSKLK
+658 
-669 SDQKDNQKK
+669 
-678 SKKKSDKKPIKK
+678 
-690 ETINKSDVDK
+690 
-700 KSIEKTKP
+700 
-708 KKAKSKSGKD
+708 KKAKSDASKAEKDKKRKKKDHSKANKKASKKPSRENKIKADEKDSKKKVTKKPTKKPLKKKTKPEGDKKSADTKKADGRKPKQRNKKD
-718 DKRPSVKKK
+718 EKNSQAKKK
-727 ESKVKADK
+727 ESKTKADK
-735 KANDSKSKE
+735 EIKTSDSK
-744 SSRKTSKVSKASSD
+744 KTSTKTKKSSKTNSD

>member
-1 MLRINKSTLGL
+1 
-12 NQGTNIKKQSFYP
+12 
-25 VALDKEVTMKRILI
+25 MKRILI

-87 SIFVDFGSGRNGFLP
+87 SVFVDFGSEKNGFLP
-102 FREVSREYYLTEP
+102 FREISREYYLTEP
-115 IPGEKQNIKNLFEE
+115 IPGEKHNIKNLFEE

-152 LSLAGRFMVFKPNK
+152 LSLAGRFMVFKPNN

-174 KITGRERLDTFELL
+174 KITGRERLDTFEVL
-188 DQLDQPDGSSIIV
+188 DQLDAPDGSSVIV

-258 IGEIIIDDID
+258 IGEIIIDDED
-268 TFENSKKYIKQVSP
+268 TYENSKKYIKQVSP

-287 LKHYSEP
+287 LKHYSEA

-348 STALKTNLEAAE
+348 STALQTNLEAAE

-472 ANIPPNAANYLINE
+472 ANIPPDAANYLHNE
-486 KREWIKEIEERE
+486 KREWINEIEERE
-498 KIDIVLTADAELSSV
+498 KIDIVLTADPELSSV

-534 AHSHGNHDHN
+534 AHSHGDDN
-544 KKDGSQNRLNTDHEP
+544 KKNGSSSRLNTEHEP

-566 DMKGP
+566 DMRGP

-577 KFWFTSPPKKKKKLP
+577 KFWFTAPTKKKKPSK
-592 KKKQQSRKKASDNRR
+592 KKKQQ
-607 PRKKASDNR
+607 PRKKASEKR
-616 RPRKSTS
+616 SRKSHSSSRGKPRSNKKS
-623 KSSRKPK
+623 KSDASKAEKDKKRKKKDHSKANKKASKKPSRENKIKADEKDSKKKVTKKPTKKPLKKKAKPEGDKKSADTKKTNSRKPK
-630 SNRKAKSSAPKEA
+630 PRNKKDEKNSQAK
-643 QKDKQKQNTKGNRKV
+643 N
-658 SKNESQSSKLK
+658 
-669 SDQKDNQKK
+669 
-678 SKKKSDKKPIKK
+678 
-690 ETINKSDVDK
+690 
-700 KSIEKTKP
+700 
-708 KKAKSKSGKD
+708 
-718 DKRPSVKKK
+718 K
-727 ESKVKADK
+727 ESKTKADK
-735 KANDSKSKE
+735 EIKTSDSK
-744 SSRKTSKVSKASSD
+744 KTSTKTKISSKTNSD

>member
-1 MLRINKSTLGL
+1 
-12 NQGTNIKKQSFYP
+12 
-25 VALDKEVTMKRILI
+25 MKRILI

-87 SIFVDFGSGRNGFLP
+87 SVFVDFGSEKNGFLP
-102 FREVSREYYLTEP
+102 FREISREYYLTEP
-115 IPGEKQNIKNLFEE
+115 IPGEKHNIKNLFEE

-152 LSLAGRFMVFKPNK
+152 LSLAGRFMVFKPNN

-174 KITGRERLDTFELL
+174 KITGRERLDTFEVL
-188 DQLDQPDGSSIIV
+188 DQLDAPDGSSVIV

-258 IGEIIIDDID
+258 IGEIIIDDED
-268 TFENSKKYIKQVSP
+268 TYENSKKYIKQVSP

-287 LKHYSEP
+287 LKHYSEA

-348 STALKTNLEAAE
+348 STALQTNLEAAE

-472 ANIPPNAANYLINE
+472 ANIPPDAANYLHNE
-486 KREWIKEIEERE
+486 KREWINEIEERE
-498 KIDIVLTADAELSSV
+498 KIDIVLTADPELSSV

-534 AHSHGNHDHN
+534 AHSHGDDN
-544 KKDGSQNRLNTDHEP
+544 KKNGSSSRLNTEHEP

-566 DMKGP
+566 DMRGP

-577 KFWFTSPPKKKKKLP
+577 KFWFTAPTKKKKPSK
-592 KKKQQSRKKASDNRR
+592 KKKQQ
-607 PRKKASDNR
+607 PRKKASEKR
-616 RPRKSTS
+616 SRKSHSSSRGKPRSNKKS
-623 KSSRKPK
+623 KSDASKAEKDKKRKKKDHSKANKKASKKPSRENKIKADEKDSKKKVTKKPTKKPLKKKAKPEGDKKSADTKKADGRKPK
-630 SNRKAKSSAPKEA
+630 QRNK
-643 QKDKQKQNTKGNRKV
+643 KDE
-658 SKNESQSSKLK
+658 KNSQ
-669 SDQKDNQKK
+669 
-678 SKKKSDKKPIKK
+678 
-690 ETINKSDVDK
+690 
-700 KSIEKTKP
+700 
-708 KKAKSKSGKD
+708 
-718 DKRPSVKKK
+718 VKKK
-727 ESKVKADK
+727 ESKTKADK
-735 KANDSKSKE
+735 EIKTSDSK
-744 SSRKTSKVSKASSD
+744 KTSTKTKISSKTNSD

>member
-1 MLRINKSTLGL
+1 
-12 NQGTNIKKQSFYP
+12 
-25 VALDKEVTMKRILI
+25 MKRILI

-87 SIFVDFGSGRNGFLP
+87 SVFVDFGSEKNGFLP
-102 FREVSREYYLTEP
+102 FREISREYYLTEP
-115 IPGEKQNIKNLFEE
+115 IPGEKHNIKNLFEE

-152 LSLAGRFMVFKPNK
+152 LSLAGRFMVFKPNN

-174 KITGRERLDTFELL
+174 KITGRERLDTFEVL
-188 DQLDQPDGSSIIV
+188 DQLDAPDGSSVIV

-258 IGEIIIDDID
+258 IGEIIIDDED
-268 TFENSKKYIKQVSP
+268 TYENSKKYIKQVSP

-287 LKHYSEP
+287 LKHYSEA

-348 STALKTNLEAAE
+348 STALQTNLEAAE

-472 ANIPPNAANYLINE
+472 ANIPPDAANYLHNE
-486 KREWIKEIEERE
+486 KREWINEIEERE
-498 KIDIVLTADAELSSV
+498 KIDIVLTADPELSSV

-534 AHSHGNHDHN
+534 AHSHGDDN
-544 KKDGSQNRLNTDHEP
+544 KKNGSSSRLNTEHEP

-566 DMKGP
+566 DMRGP

-577 KFWFTSPPKKKKKLP
+577 KFWFTAPTKKKKPSK
-592 KKKQQSRKKASDNRR
+592 KKKQQ
-607 PRKKASDNR
+607 PRKKASEKR
-616 RPRKSTS
+616 SRKSHS
-623 KSSRKPK
+623 SSRGKPR
-630 SNRKAKSSAPKEA
+630 SN
-643 QKDKQKQNTKGNRKV
+643 
-658 SKNESQSSKLK
+658 
-669 SDQKDNQKK
+669 
-678 SKKKSDKKPIKK
+678 
-690 ETINKSDVDK
+690 
-700 KSIEKTKP
+700 
-708 KKAKSKSGKD
+708 KKAKSDASKAEKDKKRKKKDHSKANKKASKKPSRENKIKADEKDSKKKVTKKATKKPLKKKAKPEGDKKSADTKKADGRKPKQRNKKD
-718 DKRPSVKKK
+718 EKNSQVKKK
-727 ESKVKADK
+727 ESKTKADK
-735 KANDSKSKE
+735 EIKTSDSKKTSTKTKKSSKAN
-744 SSRKTSKVSKASSD
+744 SD

>member
-1 MLRINKSTLGL
+1 
-12 NQGTNIKKQSFYP
+12 
-25 VALDKEVTMKRILI
+25 MKRILI

-87 SIFVDFGSGRNGFLP
+87 SVFVDFGSEKNGFLP
-102 FREVSREYYLTEP
+102 FREISREYYLTEP
-115 IPGEKQNIKNLFEE
+115 IPGEKHNIKNLFEE

-152 LSLAGRFMVFKPNK
+152 LSLAGRFMVFKPNN

-174 KITGRERLDTFELL
+174 KITGRERLDTFEVL
-188 DQLDQPDGSSIIV
+188 DQLDAPDGSSVIV

-258 IGEIIIDDID
+258 IGEIIIDDED
-268 TFENSKKYIKQVSP
+268 TYENSKKYIKQVSP

-287 LKHYSEP
+287 LKHYSEA

-348 STALKTNLEAAE
+348 STALQTNLEAAE

-472 ANIPPNAANYLINE
+472 ANIPPDAANYLHNE
-486 KREWIKEIEERE
+486 KREWINEIEERE
-498 KIDIVLTADAELSSV
+498 KIDIVLTADPELSSV

-534 AHSHGNHDHN
+534 AHSHGDDN
-544 KKDGSQNRLNTDHEP
+544 KKNGSSSRLNTEHEP

-566 DMKGP
+566 DMRGP

-577 KFWFTSPPKKKKKLP
+577 KFWFTAPTKKKKPSK
-592 KKKQQSRKKASDNRR
+592 KKKQQ
-607 PRKKASDNR
+607 PRKKASEKRSR
-616 RPRKSTS
+616 RSHS
-623 KSSRKPK
+623 SSRGKPR
-630 SNRKAKSSAPKEA
+630 SN
-643 QKDKQKQNTKGNRKV
+643 
-658 SKNESQSSKLK
+658 
-669 SDQKDNQKK
+669 
-678 SKKKSDKKPIKK
+678 
-690 ETINKSDVDK
+690 
-700 KSIEKTKP
+700 
-708 KKAKSKSGKD
+708 KKAKSDASKAEKDRKRKKKDHSKANKKASKKPSSENKIKADEKDSKKKVTKKATKKPLKKKAKPEGDKKSADTKKADGRKPKQRNKKD
-718 DKRPSVKKK
+718 EKNSQVKKK
-727 ESKVKADK
+727 ESKTKVDK
-735 KANDSKSKE
+735 EIKTSDSK
-744 SSRKTSKVSKASSD
+744 KTSTKTKKSSKTNSD

>member
-1 MLRINKSTLGL
+1 
-12 NQGTNIKKQSFYP
+12 
-25 VALDKEVTMKRILI
+25 MKRILI

-87 SIFVDFGSGRNGFLP
+87 SVFVDFGSEKNGFLP
-102 FREVSREYYLTEP
+102 FREISREYYLTEP
-115 IPGEKQNIKNLFEE
+115 IPGEKHNIKNLFEE

-134 VQVVKE
+134 VQVVKQ

-152 LSLAGRFMVFKPNK
+152 LSLAGRFMVFKPNN

-174 KITGRERLDTFELL
+174 KITGRERLDTFEVL
-188 DQLDQPDGSSIIV
+188 DQLEAPNGSSVIV
-201 RTAGVGRP
+201 RTAGVGRS

-258 IGEIIIDDID
+258 IGEIIIDDED
-268 TFENSKKYIKQVSP
+268 TYENSKKYIKQVSP

-287 LKHYSEP
+287 LKHYSEA

-348 STALKTNLEAAE
+348 STALQTNLEAAE

-382 RQYKNQKAIENAM
+382 RQYKNQKAVENAM

-461 EARKEK
+461 EARKEN
-467 TKSVI
+467 TKSVL
-472 ANIPPNAANYLINE
+472 ANIPPNAANYLLNE
-486 KREWIKEIEERE
+486 KREWINEIEDRE
-498 KIDIVLTADAELSSV
+498 KIDIVLKADPELSSV

-534 AHSHGNHDHN
+534 AHSHGDHDKD
-544 KKDGSQNRLNTDHEP
+544 KKDGSGSRLNTEHEP

-566 DMKGP
+566 DMRAP

-577 KFWFTSPPKKKKKLP
+577 KFWFTAPTKKKKPSKKRKQHPRKKSSEKRSRKSNASSRRKPRPNKKAKSDGSRTEKDKQRKKKAQSKANKKASKKAPQESKGKSDEKVKKKTTKEAGKKPPKKKAKPEVDGKSVDKKKAEP
-592 KKKQQSRKKASDNRR
+592 KK
-607 PRKKASDNR
+607 
-616 RPRKSTS
+616 
-623 KSSRKPK
+623 
-630 SNRKAKSSAPKEA
+630 AK
-643 QKDKQKQNTKGNRKV
+643 QKDKRN
-658 SKNESQSSKLK
+658 
-669 SDQKDNQKK
+669 KK
-678 SKKKSDKKPIKK
+678 TSEVKKKEPKTK
-690 ETINKSDVDK
+690 VDK
-700 KSIEKTKP
+700 DTKDSKP
-708 KKAKSKSGKD
+708 KKA
-718 DKRPSVKKK
+718 
-727 ESKVKADK
+727 
-735 KANDSKSKE
+735 
-744 SSRKTSKVSKASSD
+744 SSKTSKAKKAKSD

>member
-1 MLRINKSTLGL
+1 
-12 NQGTNIKKQSFYP
+12 
-25 VALDKEVTMKRILI
+25 MKRILI

-87 SIFVDFGSGRNGFLP
+87 SVFVDFGSEKNGFLP
-102 FREVSREYYLTEP
+102 FREISREYYLTEP
-115 IPGEKQNIKNLFEE
+115 IPGEKHNIKNLFEE

-152 LSLAGRFMVFKPNK
+152 LSLAGRFMVFKPNN

-174 KITGRERLDTFELL
+174 KITGRERLDTFEVL
-188 DQLDQPDGSSIIV
+188 DQLDAPDGSSVIV

-258 IGEIIIDDID
+258 IGEIIIDDED
-268 TFENSKKYIKQVSP
+268 TYENSKKYIKQVST

-287 LKHYSEP
+287 LKHYSEA

-348 STALKTNLEAAE
+348 STALQTNLEAAE

-472 ANIPPNAANYLINE
+472 ANIPPDAANYLHNE
-486 KREWIKEIEERE
+486 KREWINEIEERE
-498 KIDIVLTADAELSSV
+498 KIDIVLTADLELSSV

-534 AHSHGNHDHN
+534 AHSHGDDN
-544 KKDGSQNRLNTDHEP
+544 KKNGSSSRLNTEHEP

-566 DMKGP
+566 DMRGP

-577 KFWFTSPPKKKKKLP
+577 KFWFTAPTKKKKP
-592 KKKQQSRKKASDNRR
+592 SKKKQQQ
-607 PRKKASDNR
+607 PRKKASEKR
-616 RPRKSTS
+616 SRKSHS
-623 KSSRKPK
+623 SSRGKPR
-630 SNRKAKSSAPKEA
+630 SN
-643 QKDKQKQNTKGNRKV
+643 
-658 SKNESQSSKLK
+658 
-669 SDQKDNQKK
+669 
-678 SKKKSDKKPIKK
+678 
-690 ETINKSDVDK
+690 
-700 KSIEKTKP
+700 
-708 KKAKSKSGKD
+708 KKAKSDTSKAEKDKKRKKKDHSKANKKASKKPSRENKIKADEKDSKKKVTKKATKKPLKKKAKPEGDKKSADTKKADGRKPKQRNKKD
-718 DKRPSVKKK
+718 EKNSQVKKK
-727 ESKVKADK
+727 ESKTKVDK
-735 KANDSKSKE
+735 EIKTSDSK
-744 SSRKTSKVSKASSD
+744 KTSTKTKKSSKTNSD

>member
-1 MLRINKSTLGL
+1 
-12 NQGTNIKKQSFYP
+12 
-25 VALDKEVTMKRILI
+25 MKRILI

-59 LDIEYASGSQNKNNI
+59 LDIEYASGSHKKNNI

-80 RIEPSLD
+80 RVEPSLD
-87 SIFVDFGSGRNGFLP
+87 SIFVDFGSEKNGFLP
-102 FREVSREYYLTEP
+102 FREISREYYLTEP
-115 IPGEKQNIKNLFEE
+115 IPGEKHNINNLLEE

-152 LSLAGRFMVFKPNK
+152 LSLAGRFMVFKPNNP
-166 SKGGGISR
+166 KGGGISR

-201 RTAGVGRP
+201 RTAGVGRS

-219 LVGIWDSIKKLALDA
+219 LAGIWDSIKKLAVDT
-234 KAPALIFKEN
+234 KPPALIFKEN

-258 IGEIIIDDID
+258 VGEIIIDDEE
-268 TFENSKKYIKQVSP
+268 TYENSKKYIKQVSP

-348 STALKTNLEAAE
+348 STALQTNLESAE

-382 RQYKNQKAIENAM
+382 RQYKNQKAVENAM

-404 RVSVGGISRFGLMEM
+404 RVSIGSISKFGLMEM

-472 ANIPPNAANYLINE
+472 ANIPPDAANYLMNE
-486 KREWIKEIEERE
+486 KREWINEIEERE
-498 KIDIVLTADAELSSV
+498 KIDIVLTSDPELSSV

-519 VRTDGTEIQGGSNTQ
+519 VRTDGTKIQHGSNNTQ
-534 AHSHGNHDHN
+534 VHSHG
-544 KKDGSQNRLNTDHEP
+544 KDNGKEGQSGSRLNTDHEP

-571 NLIDKI
+571 NIIDKI
-577 KFWFTSPPKKKKKLP
+577 KFWFKSPPKKKKTSSKG
-592 KKKQQSRKKASDNRR
+592 KQQSRRKQPEKRT
-607 PRKKASDNR
+607 RKK
-616 RPRKSTS
+616 
-623 KSSRKPK
+623 SSGQRRKPK
-630 SNRKAKSSAPKEA
+630 SNRRGKPNAPRTEKETQKKKSN
-643 QKDKQKQNTKGNRKV
+643 NTKGNRNQSKKHSQPKKV
-658 SKNESQSSKLK
+658 K
-669 SDQKDNQKK
+669 SDETKNQKK
-678 SKKKSDKKPIKK
+678 STKQTEGKEQKKNLKNNSNVDKKPRKK
-690 ETINKSDVDK
+690 VEEKKTRKS
-700 KSIEKTKP
+700 T
-708 KKAKSKSGKD
+708 SKDQKNS
-718 DKRPSVKKK
+718 SVKKQEGK
-727 ESKVKADK
+727 TKEIKKTNKSESKKSSKTK
-735 KANDSKSKE
+735 KASETKKPTKTKKSPKTDSNI
-744 SSRKTSKVSKASSD
+744 SKVSTDKD

>member
-1 MLRINKSTLGL
+1 
-12 NQGTNIKKQSFYP
+12 
-25 VALDKEVTMKRILI
+25 MKRILI

-87 SIFVDFGSGRNGFLP
+87 SVFVDFGSEKNGFLP
-102 FREVSREYYLTEP
+102 FREISREYYLTEP
-115 IPGEKQNIKNLFEE
+115 IPGEKHNIKNLFEE

-152 LSLAGRFMVFKPNK
+152 LSLAGRFMVFKPNN

-174 KITGRERLDTFELL
+174 KITGRERLDTFEVL
-188 DQLDQPDGSSIIV
+188 DQLDAPDGSSVIV

-258 IGEIIIDDID
+258 IGEIIIDDED
-268 TFENSKKYIKQVSP
+268 TYENSKKYIKQVSP

-287 LKHYSEP
+287 LKHYSEA

-348 STALKTNLEAAE
+348 STALQTNLEAAE

-472 ANIPPNAANYLINE
+472 ANIPPDAANYLHNE
-486 KREWIKEIEERE
+486 KREWINEIEERE
-498 KIDIVLTADAELSSV
+498 KIDIVLTADPELSSV

-534 AHSHGNHDHN
+534 AHSHGDDN
-544 KKDGSQNRLNTDHEP
+544 KKNGSSSRLNTEHEP

-566 DMKGP
+566 DMRGP

-577 KFWFTSPPKKKKKLP
+577 KFWFTAPTKKKKPSK
-592 KKKQQSRKKASDNRR
+592 KKKQQ
-607 PRKKASDNR
+607 PRKKASEKR
-616 RPRKSTS
+616 SRKSHSSSRGKPRSNKKS
-623 KSSRKPK
+623 KSDASKAEKDKKRKKKDHSKANKKASKKPSRENKIKADEKDSKKKVTKKATKKPLKKKAKPEGDKKSSDTKKADGRKPK
-630 SNRKAKSSAPKEA
+630 QRNK
-643 QKDKQKQNTKGNRKV
+643 KDE
-658 SKNESQSSKLK
+658 KNSQ
-669 SDQKDNQKK
+669 
-678 SKKKSDKKPIKK
+678 
-690 ETINKSDVDK
+690 
-700 KSIEKTKP
+700 
-708 KKAKSKSGKD
+708 
-718 DKRPSVKKK
+718 VKKK
-727 ESKVKADK
+727 ESKTKADK
-735 KANDSKSKE
+735 EIKTSDSK
-744 SSRKTSKVSKASSD
+744 KTSTKTKKSSKTNSD

>member
-1 MLRINKSTLGL
+1 
-12 NQGTNIKKQSFYP
+12 
-25 VALDKEVTMKRILI
+25 MKRILI

-87 SIFVDFGSGRNGFLP
+87 SVFVDFGSERNGFLP
-102 FREVSREYYLTEP
+102 FREMSREYYLTEP
-115 IPGEKQNIKNLFEE
+115 IPGEKHNIKNLFEE

-152 LSLAGRFMVFKPNK
+152 LSLAGRFMVFKPNN

-174 KITGRERLDTFELL
+174 KITGRDRLDTFEVL
-188 DQLDQPDGSSIIV
+188 DQLDAPDGSSVIV

-258 IGEIIIDDID
+258 IGEIIIDDED

-287 LKHYSEP
+287 LKHYSEA

-348 STALKTNLEAAE
+348 STALQTNLEAAE

-472 ANIPPNAANYLINE
+472 ANIPPDAANYLHNE
-486 KREWIKEIEERE
+486 KREWINEIEERE
-498 KIDIVLTADAELSSV
+498 KIDIVLTADPELSSV

-534 AHSHGNHDHN
+534 AHSHGDDN
-544 KKDGSQNRLNTDHEP
+544 KKNGSSSRLNTEHEP

-566 DMKGP
+566 DMRGP

-577 KFWFTSPPKKKKKLP
+577 KFWFTAPPKKKKPSK
-592 KKKQQSRKKASDNRR
+592 KKKQQ
-607 PRKKASDNR
+607 PRKKASEKR
-616 RPRKSTS
+616 SRKSHS
-623 KSSRKPK
+623 SSRGKPR
-630 SNRKAKSSAPKEA
+630 SN
-643 QKDKQKQNTKGNRKV
+643 
-658 SKNESQSSKLK
+658 
-669 SDQKDNQKK
+669 
-678 SKKKSDKKPIKK
+678 
-690 ETINKSDVDK
+690 
-700 KSIEKTKP
+700 
-708 KKAKSKSGKD
+708 KKAKSDASKAEKDKKRKKKDHSKANKKASKKPSRDNKIKADEKDSKKKVTKKPTKKPLKKKAKPEGDKKSADTKKADDRKPKQKNKKD
-718 DKRPSVKKK
+718 EKNSQVKKK
-727 ESKVKADK
+727 ESKTKADK
-735 KANDSKSKE
+735 EIKTSDSK
-744 SSRKTSKVSKASSD
+744 KTSTKTKKSSKATSD

>member
-1 MLRINKSTLGL
+1 
-12 NQGTNIKKQSFYP
+12 
-25 VALDKEVTMKRILI
+25 MKRILI

-87 SIFVDFGSGRNGFLP
+87 SVFVDFGSEKNGFLP
-102 FREVSREYYLTEP
+102 FREISREYYLTEP
-115 IPGEKQNIKNLFEE
+115 IPGEKHNIKNLFEE

-152 LSLAGRFMVFKPNK
+152 LSLAGRFMVFKPNN

-174 KITGRERLDTFELL
+174 KITGRERLDTFEVL
-188 DQLDQPDGSSIIV
+188 DQLDAPDGSSVIV

-258 IGEIIIDDID
+258 IGEIIIDDED
-268 TFENSKKYIKQVSP
+268 TYENSKKYIKQVSP

-287 LKHYSEP
+287 LKHYSEA

-348 STALKTNLEAAE
+348 STALQTNLEAAE

-472 ANIPPNAANYLINE
+472 ANIPPDAANYLHNE
-486 KREWIKEIEERE
+486 KREWINEIEERE
-498 KIDIVLTADAELSSV
+498 KIDIVLTADPELSSV

-534 AHSHGNHDHN
+534 AHSHGDDN
-544 KKDGSQNRLNTDHEP
+544 KKNGSSSRLNTEHEP

-566 DMKGP
+566 DMRGP

-577 KFWFTSPPKKKKKLP
+577 KFWFTAPTKKKKPSK
-592 KKKQQSRKKASDNRR
+592 KKKQQ
-607 PRKKASDNR
+607 PRKKASEKR
-616 RPRKSTS
+616 SRKSHSSSRGKPRSNKKS
-623 KSSRKPK
+623 KSDASKAEKDKKRKKKDHSKANKKASKKPSRENKIKADEKDSKKKVTKKPTKKPLKKKAKPEGDKKSADTKKADGRKPK
-630 SNRKAKSSAPKEA
+630 QRNK
-643 QKDKQKQNTKGNRKV
+643 KDE
-658 SKNESQSSKLK
+658 KNSQ
-669 SDQKDNQKK
+669 
-678 SKKKSDKKPIKK
+678 
-690 ETINKSDVDK
+690 
-700 KSIEKTKP
+700 
-708 KKAKSKSGKD
+708 
-718 DKRPSVKKK
+718 VKKK
-727 ESKVKADK
+727 ESKTKADK
-735 KANDSKSKE
+735 EIKTSDSK
-744 SSRKTSKVSKASSD
+744 KTSTKTKKSSKATSD

>member
-1 MLRINKSTLGL
+1 
-12 NQGTNIKKQSFYP
+12 
-25 VALDKEVTMKRILI
+25 MKRILI

-87 SIFVDFGSGRNGFLP
+87 SVFVDFGSEKNGFLP
-102 FREVSREYYLTEP
+102 FREISREYYLTEP
-115 IPGEKQNIKNLFEE
+115 IPGEKHNIKNLFEE

-152 LSLAGRFMVFKPNK
+152 LSLAGRFMVFKPNN

-174 KITGRERLDTFELL
+174 KITGRERLDTFEVL
-188 DQLDQPDGSSIIV
+188 DQLDSPDGSSVIV

-258 IGEIIIDDID
+258 IGEIIIDDED
-268 TFENSKKYIKQVSP
+268 TYENSKKYIKQVSP

-287 LKHYSEP
+287 LKHYSEA

-348 STALKTNLEAAE
+348 STALQTNLEAAE

-472 ANIPPNAANYLINE
+472 ANIPPDAANYLHNE
-486 KREWIKEIEERE
+486 KREWINEIEERE
-498 KIDIVLTADAELSSV
+498 KIDIVLTADPELSSV

-534 AHSHGNHDHN
+534 AHSHGDDN
-544 KKDGSQNRLNTDHEP
+544 KKNGSISRLNTEHEP

-566 DMKGP
+566 DMRGP

-577 KFWFTSPPKKKKKLP
+577 KFWFTAPTKKKKPSK
-592 KKKQQSRKKASDNRR
+592 KKKQQ
-607 PRKKASDNR
+607 PRKKASEKR
-616 RPRKSTS
+616 SRKSHS
-623 KSSRKPK
+623 SSRGKPR
-630 SNRKAKSSAPKEA
+630 SN
-643 QKDKQKQNTKGNRKV
+643 
-658 SKNESQSSKLK
+658 
-669 SDQKDNQKK
+669 
-678 SKKKSDKKPIKK
+678 
-690 ETINKSDVDK
+690 
-700 KSIEKTKP
+700 
-708 KKAKSKSGKD
+708 KKAKSDASKAEKDKKRKKKDHSKVNKKASKKPSKENKIKADEKDSKKKVTKKPAKKPLKKKSKPEGEKKSADTKKADGRKSKKRNKKD
-718 DKRPSVKKK
+718 EKNSQIKKK
-727 ESKVKADK
+727 ESKAKADK
-735 KANDSKSKE
+735 EIKTSDSK
-744 SSRKTSKVSKASSD
+744 KTSPKTNKSSKTNSD

>member
-1 MLRINKSTLGL
+1 
-12 NQGTNIKKQSFYP
+12 
-25 VALDKEVTMKRILI
+25 
-39 NATQQEELRV
+39 
-49 AMVDGQKLYN
+49 
-59 LDIEYASGSQNKNNI
+59 
-74 YKGKIT
+74 
-80 RIEPSLD
+80 
-87 SIFVDFGSGRNGFLP
+87 
-102 FREVSREYYLTEP
+102 
-115 IPGEKQNIKNLFEE
+115 
-129 GQEIV
+129 
-134 VQVVKE
+134 
-140 ERGTKGAALTTY
+140 
-152 LSLAGRFMVFKPNK
+152 
-166 SKGGGISR
+166 
-174 KITGRERLDTFELL
+174 
-188 DQLDQPDGSSIIV
+188 
-201 RTAGVGRP
+201 
-209 LIELQWDLNY
+209 
-219 LVGIWDSIKKLALDA
+219 
-234 KAPALIFKEN
+234 
-244 SLIARSM
+244 M

-258 IGEIIIDDID
+258 VGEIIIDDEE
-268 TFENSKKYIKQVSP
+268 TYENSKKYIKQVSP

-348 STALKTNLEAAE
+348 STALQTNLESAE

-382 RQYKNQKAIENAM
+382 RQYKNQKAVENAM

-404 RVSVGGISRFGLMEM
+404 RVSIGSISKFGLMEM

-472 ANIPPNAANYLINE
+472 ANIPPDAADYLMNE
-486 KREWIKEIEERE
+486 KREWINEIEERE
-498 KIDIVLTADAELSSV
+498 KIDIVLTSDPEMSSV

-519 VRTDGTEIQGGSNTQ
+519 VRTDGTKIQHGSNNTQ
-534 AHSHGNHDHN
+534 VHSHG
-544 KKDGSQNRLNTDHEP
+544 KDNGKEGEQSSRLNTDHEP

-571 NLIDKI
+571 NIIDKI
-577 KFWFTSPPKKKKKLP
+577 KFWFKSPPKKKKTSSKG
-592 KKKQQSRKKASDNRR
+592 KQQSRRKQPEKRTRKQSSGQRRKSKSNRR
-607 PRKKASDNR
+607 GKPNAPRTEKETQNKKSNNTKGNRNQSKKHSQPKKVKSDETKNQKKSTKKTEGKEQKKNVKNNSNVDKK
-616 RPRKSTS
+616 PTKKVENKKTRKSTS
-623 KSSRKPK
+623 K
-630 SNRKAKSSAPKEA
+630 
-643 QKDKQKQNTKGNRKV
+643 
-658 SKNESQSSKLK
+658 
-669 SDQKDNQKK
+669 DQKN
-678 SKKKSDKKPIKK
+678 S
-690 ETINKSDVDK
+690 
-700 KSIEKTKP
+700 
-708 KKAKSKSGKD
+708 
-718 DKRPSVKKK
+718 SVKKQEGK
-727 ESKVKADK
+727 TKEIKKTNKSESKKSSKTK
-735 KANDSKSKE
+735 KASETKKPTKTKKSPKTDSNI
-744 SSRKTSKVSKASSD
+744 SKVSTDKD

>member
-1 MLRINKSTLGL
+1 
-12 NQGTNIKKQSFYP
+12 
-25 VALDKEVTMKRILI
+25 MKRILI

-87 SIFVDFGSGRNGFLP
+87 SVFVDFGSEKNGFLP
-102 FREVSREYYLTEP
+102 FREISREYYLTEP
-115 IPGEKQNIKNLFEE
+115 IPGEKHNIKNLFEE

-152 LSLAGRFMVFKPNK
+152 LSLAGRFMVFKPNN

-174 KITGRERLDTFELL
+174 KITGRERLDTFEVL
-188 DQLDQPDGSSIIV
+188 DQLDAPDGSSVIV

-258 IGEIIIDDID
+258 IGEIIIDDED
-268 TFENSKKYIKQVSP
+268 TYENSKKYIKQVSP

-287 LKHYSEP
+287 LKHYSEA

-348 STALKTNLEAAE
+348 STALQTNLEAAE

-472 ANIPPNAANYLINE
+472 ANIPPDAANYLHNE
-486 KREWIKEIEERE
+486 KREWINEIEERE
-498 KIDIVLTADAELSSV
+498 KIDIVLTADPELSSV

-534 AHSHGNHDHN
+534 AHSHGDDD
-544 KKDGSQNRLNTDHEP
+544 KKNGSSSRLNTEHEP

-566 DMKGP
+566 DMRGP

-577 KFWFTSPPKKKKKLP
+577 KFWFTAPTKKKKPSK
-592 KKKQQSRKKASDNRR
+592 KKKQQ
-607 PRKKASDNR
+607 PRKKASEKR
-616 RPRKSTS
+616 SRKSHSSSRGKPRSNKKS
-623 KSSRKPK
+623 KSDASKAEKDKKRKKKDHSKANKKASKKPSRENKIKADEKDSKKKVTKKPTKKPLKKKAKPEGDKKSADTKKADGRKPK
-630 SNRKAKSSAPKEA
+630 QRNK
-643 QKDKQKQNTKGNRKV
+643 KDE
-658 SKNESQSSKLK
+658 KNSQ
-669 SDQKDNQKK
+669 
-678 SKKKSDKKPIKK
+678 
-690 ETINKSDVDK
+690 
-700 KSIEKTKP
+700 
-708 KKAKSKSGKD
+708 
-718 DKRPSVKKK
+718 VKKK
-727 ESKVKADK
+727 ESKTKADK
-735 KANDSKSKE
+735 EIKTSDSK
-744 SSRKTSKVSKASSD
+744 KTSTKTKKSSKATSD